1 MKIIIEDRVF
11 IEDLERL
18 QYEVQARKNI
28 IGYMISSN
36 VCNDCFNQYHAEYLD
51 LFKRYEQKKEEV
63 DMLYVRPAKANAKS
77 WSLDFKSGEL
87 KID

>member
-28 IGYMISSN
+28 IGYIFESN
-36 VCNDCFNQYHAEYLD
+36 IKSEAFDQYHAEYLEF
-51 LFKRYEQKKEEV
+51 FKQYEKKKLDIEK
-63 DMLYVRPAKANAKS
+63 LYVKPICPIAKS
-77 WSLDFKSGEL
+77 WNLDFVSGEL
-87 KID
+87 TID